1 MGVGLELLGTRL
13 CFDVVLLQKVRSDAL
28 YVVKQ
33 GHVRVVRSTTK
44 IIFLSMP
51 GEARN
56 EIFFPEDF
64 VLSCVQAKSGGHRVS

>member
-1 MGVGLELLGTRL
+1 M
-13 CFDVVLLQKVRSDAL
+13 VLLQDVRSSAL

-44 IIFLSMP
+44 ITFLTMP
-51 GEARN
+51 GEARD
-56 EIFFPEDF
+56 EISFPEDL